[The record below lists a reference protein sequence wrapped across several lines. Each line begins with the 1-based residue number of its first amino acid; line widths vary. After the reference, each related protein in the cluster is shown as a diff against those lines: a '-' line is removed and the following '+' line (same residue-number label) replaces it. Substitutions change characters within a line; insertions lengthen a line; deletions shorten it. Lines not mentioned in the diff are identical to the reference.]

1 MKKIWDSKLVLDL
14 IDKYPT
20 TAVSSL
26 VIKYGFTE
34 RQIRNKAVSLG
45 LKKNNIK
52 LIRTKKE
59 RMVAKKRDEQ
69 QIKLFKKFKD

>member
-69 QIKLFKKFKD
+69 QIKLFKKCKD